1 LYKKGESIMALTA
14 LIGPAT
20 KLIGKFIEDKDQK
33 NKLAHSLAT
42 MAEKHAQELS
52 KGQIDVN
59 KEQAKHPSLFVSGAR
74 PAIMWVCCLGLLWQF
89 FVGPILTWATGIWF
103 PDMVP
108 PQLEVEGLITLVMS
122 LLGLGA
128 MRSFEKSKNV
138 ARDNLK

>member
-1 LYKKGESIMALTA
+1 MALTA
-14 LIGPAT
+14 LIAPAT

-33 NKLAHSLAT
+33 NKLAHDLAT

-52 KGQIDVN
+52 KGQIEVN

-89 FVGPILTWATGIWF
+89 FVGPILTWFTGIWF
-103 PDMVP
+103 PEMIP

-138 ARDNLK
+138 ARNNLK

>member
-1 LYKKGESIMALTA
+1 MALTA

-20 KLIGKFIEDKDQK
+20 KLLGKFIEDKDKK
-33 NKLAHSLAT
+33 NQLAHSIAT
-42 MAEKHAQELS
+42 MAEKHAQELA
-52 KGQIDVN
+52 KGQIEVN
-59 KEQAKHPSLFVSGAR
+59 KEQAKHPSIFVSGAR

-89 FVGPILTWATGIWF
+89 FIGPVLTWTTGIWF

-108 PQLEVEGLITLVMS
+108 PQLEVEGLFTLVMS

-128 MRSFEKSKNV
+128 MRSFEKSKNI

>member
-1 LYKKGESIMALTA
+1 MALTA

-20 KLIGKFIEDKDQK
+20 KLLGKFIEDKDQK

-59 KEQAKHPSLFVSGAR
+59 KEQAKLPSLFVSGAR

>member
-1 LYKKGESIMALTA
+1 MELMTKKQEEQLVKNHELQEAN
-14 LIGPAT
+14 P
-20 KLIGKFIEDKDQK
+20 DKDMK
-33 NKLAHSLAT
+33 NKLAHEVAT
-42 MAEKHAQELS
+42 MAESHAQELA
-52 KGQIDVN
+52 KGQIQANV
-59 KEQAKHPSLFVSGAR
+59 EQAKHPSLFVSGAR

-128 MRSFEKSKNV
+128 MRSFEKSKNCHV
-138 ARDNLK
+138 NF

>member
-1 LYKKGESIMALTA
+1 MALTA
-14 LIGPAT
+14 LIAPAT
-20 KLIGKFIEDKDQK
+20 KLLGKFIEDKDQK
-33 NKLAHSLAT
+33 NKLAHDLAT
-42 MAEKHAQELS
+42 MAEKHAQELA

-89 FVGPILTWATGIWF
+89 FVGPIITWATGIWM
-103 PDMVP
+103 PDVVP

>member
-1 LYKKGESIMALTA
+1 M
-14 LIGPAT
+14 
-20 KLIGKFIEDKDQK
+20 Q
-33 NKLAHSLAT
+33 LAHDLST
-42 MAEKHAQELS
+42 MAEKHAQELAKS
-52 KGQIDVN
+52 QIEVN

-89 FVGPILTWATGIWF
+89 FVGPILTWFTGIWF
-103 PDMVP
+103 PEMIP

>member
-1 LYKKGESIMALTA
+1 MALTA
-14 LIGPAT
+14 LIAPAT

-33 NKLAHSLAT
+33 NKLAHDLAT

-52 KGQIDVN
+52 KGQIEVN

-89 FVGPILTWATGIWF
+89 FVGPILTWFTGIWF
-103 PDMVP
+103 PEMIP

>member
-1 LYKKGESIMALTA
+1 MALTA
-14 LIGPAT
+14 LIAPAT

-33 NKLAHSLAT
+33 NKLAHDLAT

-52 KGQIDVN
+52 KGQIEVN

-74 PAIMWVCCLGLLWQF
+74 TAIMWVCCLGLLWQF
-89 FVGPILTWATGIWF
+89 FVGPVLTWATGIWF